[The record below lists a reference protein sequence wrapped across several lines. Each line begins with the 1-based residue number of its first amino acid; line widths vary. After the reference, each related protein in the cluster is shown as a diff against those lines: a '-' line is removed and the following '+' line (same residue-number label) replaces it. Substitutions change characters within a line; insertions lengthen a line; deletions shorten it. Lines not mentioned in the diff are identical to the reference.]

1 MREFADS
8 TTKVLV
14 RLIVTFDKI
23 SVYHRAVF
31 WRWSCGRKAVDH
43 SCILCGQSADLPV
56 ELCTPC
62 KKALL
67 APVRRCH
74 HCGLELSFG
83 EKTCEKCLTRPPVF
97 DHCESVLGYTLEAG
111 QLIRQLKYNQKTS
124 VAHVM
129 AYLLAEHLQ
138 SHREVL
144 PEVIIPM
151 PIHRN
156 RLYRRGFNQ
165 TMEIA
170 KYLGIILD
178 IPVDYK
184 CCQRTKQTESQT
196 GLGTFGRRSNVRG
209 VFRMLKDIDY
219 KHAAILDDVV
229 TTGATADELT
239 RVLKSAGVKNIEV
252 WCCVRTE
259 EHQFA

>member
-1 MREFADS
+1 VA
-8 TTKVLV
+8 
-14 RLIVTFDKI
+14 
-23 SVYHRAVF
+23 
-31 WRWSCGRKAVDH
+31 H
-43 SCILCGQSADLPV
+43 SCILCGQTADLPV
-56 ELCTPC
+56 ELCSPC

-67 APVRRCH
+67 RRSESCPR
-74 HCGLELSFG
+74 CGLELSFG
-83 EKTCEKCLTRPPVF
+83 DKQCGRCASRPPVF
-97 DHCESVLGYTLEAG
+97 DHCESVLSYTLEAG

-124 VAHVM
+124 IAHVM

-138 SHREVL
+138 NHRESL

-170 KYLGIILD
+170 KYLGAILD

-184 CCQRTKQTESQT
+184 CCQRTKQLESQT
-196 GLGTFGRRSNVRG
+196 QFGAQSRRNNVRG
-209 VFRMLKDIDY
+209 VFRMLKEVAY
-219 KHAAILDDVV
+219 KHIAILDDVM

-239 RVLKSAGVKNIEV
+239 RVLKMAGVDNVEI

>member
-1 MREFADS
+1 M
-8 TTKVLV
+8 
-14 RLIVTFDKI
+14 
-23 SVYHRAVF
+23 
-31 WRWSCGRKAVDH
+31 DH

-56 ELCTPC
+56 ELCSLCKRTLLIRTPAC
-62 KKALL
+62 Q
-67 APVRRCH
+67 R
-74 HCGLELSFG
+74 CGLELPFG
-83 EKTCEKCLTRPPVF
+83 DKQCGRCLTRPPVF
-97 DHCESVLGYTLEAG
+97 DHCEGVLGYTLEAS

-138 SHREVL
+138 NHREVL

-196 GLGTFGRRSNVRG
+196 ELSIHARRNNVKG
-209 VFRMLKDIDY
+209 VFRLLRDIPY
-219 KHAAILDDVV
+219 QHVAILDDVV
-229 TTGATADELT
+229 TTGATSEELT
-239 RVLKSAGVKNIEV
+239 RVLKAGGVKNVEV

-259 EHQFA
+259 EIQFA

>member
-1 MREFADS
+1 
-8 TTKVLV
+8 
-14 RLIVTFDKI
+14 
-23 SVYHRAVF
+23 
-31 WRWSCGRKAVDH
+31 VDH

-56 ELCTPC
+56 ELCSPC

-67 APVRRCH
+67 GDAHRCH
-74 HCGLELSFG
+74 RCGLELSFG
-83 EKTCEKCLTRPPVF
+83 EDSCGKCLTKLPVF
-97 DHCESVLGYTLEAG
+97 DRCESVLGYTLEAG

-138 SHREVL
+138 THRETL

-178 IPVDYK
+178 VPVDYK
-184 CCQRTKQTESQT
+184 CCQRTKQSESQT
-196 GLGTFGRRSNVRG
+196 GLGVYGRRNNIKG
-209 VFRMLKDIDY
+209 VFRMIKDVNY
-219 KHAAILDDVV
+219 KHVAILDDVV

-239 RVLKSAGVKNIEV
+239 RVLKSAGIKNVEV

-259 EHQFA
+259 EHQMA

>member
-1 MREFADS
+1 
-8 TTKVLV
+8 
-14 RLIVTFDKI
+14 
-23 SVYHRAVF
+23 
-31 WRWSCGRKAVDH
+31 VDH
-43 SCILCGQSADLPV
+43 SCILCGQTADLPV

-62 KKALL
+62 KKSLL
-67 APVRRCH
+67 GDVNRCVR
-74 HCGLELSFG
+74 CGLELSFG
-83 EKTCEKCLTRPPVF
+83 EKTCGKCLNRAPVF
-97 DHCESVLGYTLEAG
+97 DRCESVLGYTLEAG

-129 AYLLAEHLQ
+129 AYLLAEYLQ
-138 SHREVL
+138 SHREIL

-184 CCQRTKQTESQT
+184 CCQRTKQVESQT
-196 GLGTFGRRSNVRG
+196 NLTVFGRRNNIKG
-209 VFRMLKDIDY
+209 VFRMIKDVDY
-219 KHAAILDDVV
+219 KHVAILDDVV
-229 TTGATADELT
+229 TTGATVDELT
-239 RVLKSAGVKNIEV
+239 RVLKSAGIKTVEV

-259 EHQFA
+259 EHQMA

>member
-1 MREFADS
+1 M
-8 TTKVLV
+8 
-14 RLIVTFDKI
+14 I
-23 SVYHRAVF
+23 SCLE
-31 WRWSCGRKAVDH
+31 RWSSGRKTVDH
-43 SCILCGQSADLPV
+43 SCILCGQTADLPV

-62 KKALL
+62 KKSLL
-67 APVRRCH
+67 NRSKSCPR
-74 HCGLELSFG
+74 CGLEFSFE
-83 EKTCEKCLTRPPVF
+83 EKTCSKCLIRPPVF

-129 AYLLAEHLQ
+129 SYLMAEHLQ
-138 SHREVL
+138 AHLEVL

-170 KYLGIILD
+170 KYLGLILD

-184 CCQRTKQTESQT
+184 CCQRTKQIESQT
-196 GLGTFGRRSNVRG
+196 GLGISERRNNVRG
-209 VFRMLKDIDY
+209 VFRMLREVNY
-219 KHAAILDDVV
+219 KHVAILDDVV
-229 TTGATADELT
+229 TTGATAEELT
-239 RVLKSAGVKNIEV
+239 RVLKMSGVKNVEV